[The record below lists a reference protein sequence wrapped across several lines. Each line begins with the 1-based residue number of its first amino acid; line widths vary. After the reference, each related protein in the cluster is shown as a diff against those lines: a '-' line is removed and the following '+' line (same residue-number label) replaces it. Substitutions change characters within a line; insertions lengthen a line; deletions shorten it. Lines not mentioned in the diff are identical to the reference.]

1 MSMVNSSQPKKQS
14 KKPPTTCTFFSH
26 HASTKKHEPSSPTGE
41 VLLDISATLSRVTG
55 ALNVPSPSCILFF
68 IPMGHVPLCRL
79 RISALDLL
87 LALGWVGGKKEC
99 CPAMLPDP
107 GSSEL
112 CLIPCGIHCEVAF
125 PLEDGCTGSRTTFS
139 NFRPSGTMEK
149 KICVLFTSP
158 SKNLHCVPLA
168 QVWIRWWSLTGY
180 WSVGIECSDWLK
192 PNNMFTLKLD
202 LEWMSLDPQNQE

>member
-1 MSMVNSSQPKKQS
+1 MIKLNFRKQS
-14 KKPPTTCTFFSH
+14 SVTTKMDYKNKEFEVGRALYISQDSLGCKWTI
-26 HASTKKHEPSSPTGE
+26 AKWKTKFKQRGE
-41 VLLDISATLSRVTG
+41 CIVSRKQKSRARATACWGGRE
-55 ALNVPSPSCILFF
+55 
-68 IPMGHVPLCRL
+68 
-79 RISALDLL
+79 
-87 LALGWVGGKKEC
+87 GGKKEC

-125 PLEDGCTGSRTTFS
+125 PLEDGCTGSSTTFS